1 MPKAV
6 QIAVTGDPGSIDG
19 SQVVA
24 LCDDGS
30 IWAGRPSDHCKQLFW
45 RRLADIPT
53 QLNSDNKRRE
63 ETIYPDKPSLS
74 SS

>member
-19 SQVVA
+19 SQVVV

-30 IWAGRPSDHCKQLFW
+30 IWAGRPSDHSKRMFW
-45 RRLADIPT
+45 KRLADIPLERSEDISLPVELI
-53 QLNSDNKRRE
+53 QRE
-63 ETIYPDKPSLS
+63 
-74 SS
+74 